1 VRTYPFTEDR
11 KALWERQGRGTGDR
25 ETWNPWLHRG
35 DFSSRGIVTIDSLYG
50 DNGREIQLFSVPER
64 NGWKVYSS
72 SQDTETVQEQVPHD
86 RDLSRR
92 IAREM
97 GIPHPRDPESQV
109 DIVVTTD
116 LVVTQRRLGGEHR
129 KIARS
134 VKPEHE
140 MNSPNQAEHAELEKR
155 LCAYEGITDF
165 KFLFESSFPQQ
176 LLQNID
182 LLYMNRDLHKQLEPL
197 GYEGSFAYVSAEVCE
212 HILHANTDATLAN
225 FCLALNQ
232 QSKWPPGL
240 ATRTALHAI
249 RWHKLKADLVGSPIL
264 SQPVRAIANASR
276 GPNVRQ
282 FKPGAA

>member
-1 VRTYPFTEDR
+1 VRTYPFTEAR
-11 KALWERQGRGTGDR
+11 KALWEREGRGTGND

-35 DFSSRGIVTIDSLYG
+35 DFNSRGIATIDSLYG
-50 DNGREIQLFSVPER
+50 DNGREIHVFSGLER
-64 NGWKVYSS
+64 NAWKVYTS
-72 SQDTETVQEQVPHD
+72 SQDAETVQEQVPHD

-92 IAREM
+92 LAREM

-116 LVVTQRRLGGEHR
+116 FVLTLRTPRGHGR
-129 KIARS
+129 IARS

-140 MNSPNQAEHAELEKR
+140 MNSPNHAEHAELERR
-155 LCAYEGITDF
+155 LCAHQGITDF

-176 LLQNID
+176 LLQNVD
-182 LLYMNRDLHKQLEPL
+182 LLYMSRDLHKQLEPL

-225 FCLALNQ
+225 FCLALNEQ
-232 QSKWPPGL
+232 MKWPPGQ

-249 RWHKLKADLVGSPIL
+249 RWHKLTADLVGSPIL

-282 FKPGAA
+282 FKPSVA